1 MKSPSP
7 SRQAAVAALGRAL
20 VQSCRK
26 SIKLAATQASRSWAA
41 QTPLRGKRMAFVFV
55 GEAHALGFSSRRSRR
70 SWWSEPYRA
79 PPLRGVRCKSFASL
93 ADVALAKFASILIR
107 TF

>member
-7 SRQAAVAALGRAL
+7 SRQAAVAALWRAL

-26 SIKLAATQASRSWAA
+26 SIKLAATQALRSRVAE
-41 QTPLRGKRMAFVFV
+41 TPLRGKRMALVFV
-55 GEAHALGFSSRRSRR
+55 GETHALGFSSRRS
-70 SWWSEPYRA
+70 SWSELYRA
-79 PPLRGVRCKSFASL
+79 PPQRRVRCKSFASL
-93 ADVALAKFASILIR
+93 ADLALAKFASDLIR